1 MKEGLVSII
10 SPCYNGEKYVKNF
23 LESVLNQT
31 YKKIELIMVNDG
43 STDNTEKILKTY
55 EERFLERGFLYIY
68 YHQENKGQAAAINI
82 GLKKYTGEYLMWV
95 DSDDIL
101 LPQNVEK
108 KVNFLKEHQECG
120 FVICQGEVV
129 KSDNLDR
136 VVGNLYRRTPKGK
149 DYLFSDLI
157 FERNVVFCPGV
168 IMARQSS
175 IEKTIPQNEIFESRE
190 GQNWQL
196 MLPLAYSY
204 KCGYIEEV
212 LFRCVAHNDSHSR
225 TERSYVELVKRND
238 NFIVLLTETIQR
250 LVQMPVEEK
259 QEWISK
265 VFIKHNIKNMQLAY
279 RNGKWQDYR
288 NLKSMLKNYANEHHM
303 EAFYRNYLL
312 KIIVSDIKKI
322 CYRVFSLPLKLV
334 KKVSGGYTIVV

>member
-1 MKEGLVSII
+1 MEEGLVSII

-43 STDNTEKILKTY
+43 STDNTEKIIKTY
-55 EERFLERGFLYIY
+55 EQKFLERGVSYIY
-68 YHQENKGQAAAINI
+68 CWQENKGQAAAINT

-95 DSDDIL
+95 DADDIL

-108 KVNFLKEHQECG
+108 KVHFLKEHQECG

-136 VVGNLYRRTPKGK
+136 VIGKLYRSTPNGK
-149 DYLFSDLI
+149 DNLFSDLI
-157 FERNVVFCPGV
+157 FEKNVVFCPGV
-168 IMARQSS
+168 IMARRSS
-175 IEKTIPQNEIFESRE
+175 IEKIIPENEIYESRE

-212 LFRCVAHNDSHSR
+212 LFQCVAHDDSHSR
-225 TERSYVELVKRND
+225 MERSYKELINRNN

-250 LVQMPVEEK
+250 ITQMPEEKK

-279 RNGKWQDYR
+279 RNANWEDYR
-288 NLKSMLKNYANEHHM
+288 HLKITLKNYTDEHHM
-303 EAFYRNYLL
+303 EVFYRSYLL
-312 KIIVSDIKKI
+312 RSIVLDIKKVCCI
-322 CYRVFSLPLKLV
+322 VLSLPLKLV
-334 KKVSGGYTIVV
+334 KRLWGIQL